1 MDFQSVDEA
10 KHIYIIGN
18 GVIAKGLAVALALNG
33 KNVTIIRGS
42 VDGEDDDQENINV
55 SSGDQDVSATITI
68 STFANHSTLN
78 GLILLANK
86 SFGNEKLAE
95 RLMQYGKDLPVVFLQ
110 NGLGIE
116 DAFISKGF
124 TQLYRC
130 VLMTTSQA
138 LENKK
143 DVRLKVVGPSPVGTI
158 KGSNEELKQ
167 IIAQIN
173 TDLFPFRSEENI
185 QPFVWK
191 KVITNCV
198 FNSICP
204 LLEIDNGVFHRNET
218 ALKLGKKVITEC
230 IAVANANGIALTVDE
245 LVQNVF
251 NISKASDGQKIST
264 YQDIL
269 NKRETEIETL
279 NFAISKL
286 GNLSGQD
293 LSVTLM
299 LGEITKLK
307 SELFRK

>member
-1 MDFQSVDEA
+1 MGTE
-10 KHIYIIGN
+10 KHIYIIGY
-18 GVIAKGLAVALALNG
+18 GVIAKGLAVALSLNG

-42 VDGEDDDQENINV
+42 VDGGDDEQENINV
-55 SSGDQDVSATITI
+55 SSGELNVNATITI
-68 STFANHSTLN
+68 STFANHTTLD

-95 RLMQYGKDLPVVFLQ
+95 RLVRYGKDLPVVFLQ

-116 DAFISKGF
+116 DAFIGQGF
-124 TQLYRC
+124 TQLHRC

-143 DVRLKVVGPSPVGTI
+143 DVRLKVVGPSPVGVV
-158 KGSNEELKQ
+158 KGSNEELNQ
-167 IIAQIN
+167 IIGQIN
-173 TDLFPFRSEENI
+173 TGLFPFRTEENI

-218 ALKLGKKVITEC
+218 ALALGKKVITEC

-251 NISKASDGQKIST
+251 NISKASDGQTIST

-279 NFAISKL
+279 NFAVAKL
-286 GNLSGQD
+286 GGLCGQNLPI
-293 LSVTLM
+293 TLM

-307 SELFRK
+307 SELFRE